1 MSATGVEKRI
11 TPPDI
16 RARKGGEPI
25 VMLTAYTWPVARI
38 VDRHC
43 DIALVGDSLGMVVH
57 GLPSTLPVSVEMMIL
72 HGQAVARG
80 LTRAMLVID
89 MPFGSFEESRE
100 QAFRTAARLIRETG
114 AAGVKIEGGQSMAET
129 IRFLIERGI
138 AVMGHVGLLPQS
150 VNTVGGYKVQGRGAD
165 GARVLADAHAVA
177 EAGAFSIVLEKI
189 PAALAGEITR
199 SVNVPTIGIGASA
212 ECDGQVLVSDDMLG
226 LFTSFRPK
234 FVRRYADLGQLADEA
249 IAAYAADVRARRFP
263 AAEHLF
269 GDEPPRA

>member
-43 DIALVGDSLGMVVH
+43 DVALVGDSLGMVIH

-80 LTRAMLVID
+80 LTHAMLVID

-114 AAGVKIEGGQSMAET
+114 AAAVKIEGGHTMTET
-129 IRFLIERGI
+129 IRFLTERGI

-150 VNTVGGYKVQGRGAD
+150 VNTVGGYKVQGRGTD
-165 GARVLADAHAVA
+165 GARVLADARAVA

-199 SVNVPTIGIGASA
+199 AVDVPTIGIGASA

-234 FVRRYADLGQLADEA
+234 FVRRYADLGQMADEA
-249 IAAYAADVRARRFP
+249 VAAYAADVRVRRFP
-263 AAEHLF
+263 GAEHLF
-269 GDEPPRA
+269 ADEPPKG